1 MADTTVDL
9 AAAPASPAATT
20 SAPPDSPPTAAA
32 STTATAASAAVS
44 AAVTATDA
52 AVAALFGCAPGA
64 AHGAIHAALSERF
77 LRSVDAGWE
86 LRVAAS
92 SVANGGAGVHL
103 AGRAAAGAVLACY
116 PGVSFEADDLKVMHG
131 IVLSGNDYVLARR
144 DGVLIDGRPDGAS
157 AQLRAVAQARD
168 RRPPP
173 PAAAEAFA
181 VGNMVNHP
189 PAGTRPNVVVFPF
202 DLPAGDPLEPYVPV
216 SPFRPPADGDPARRT
231 AVLIAARDLE
241 DEELWLDYKLSAGSP
256 PPWYAPVAA
265 S

>member
-1 MADTTVDL
+1 MSSGAL
-9 AAAPASPAATT
+9 ASTPAVALATAT
-20 SAPPDSPPTAAA
+20 APPDTPPTA
-32 STTATAASAAVS
+32 TATTASAAVS

-52 AVAALFGCAPGA
+52 AVAALFGCSPGA
-64 AHGAIHAALSERF
+64 AHGAIHAALNERF
-77 LRSVDAGWE
+77 LRTPTSDAGWE

-92 SVANGGAGVHL
+92 SVAGGGAGVHL

-241 DEELWLDYKLSAGSP
+241 EEELFLDYKLSAGSP

>member
-1 MADTTVDL
+1 MADVRALGSPT
-9 AAAPASPAATT
+9 APAAVPT
-20 SAPPDSPPTAAA
+20 DSPPTAPA
-32 STTATAASAAVS
+32 TATAASAAVS

-52 AVAALFGCAPGA
+52 AVSALLGCDRAA
-64 AHGAIHAALSERF
+64 AHGAIHEQLSSRL
-77 LRSVDAGWE
+77 LRNSDAGWE

-92 SVANGGAGVHL
+92 SVAGGGAGVHL

-173 PAAAEAFA
+173 PPAAEAFA

-189 PAGTRPNVVVFPF
+189 TAGTRPNVVVFPF

-241 DEELWLDYKLSAGSP
+241 DEELWLDYKLSAGNP

>member
-1 MADTTVDL
+1 MRNSDV
-9 AAAPASPAATT
+9 
-20 SAPPDSPPTAAA
+20 
-32 STTATAASAAVS
+32 
-44 AAVTATDA
+44 
-52 AVAALFGCAPGA
+52 
-64 AHGAIHAALSERF
+64 
-77 LRSVDAGWE
+77 GWE

-92 SVANGGAGVHL
+92 GVAGGGAGVHL

-189 PAGTRPNVVVFPF
+189 NRGTRPNVVVFPF